1 MNQKTRLE
9 EDSIGKIKVSN
20 DKFWGPQTQR
30 SIKNFKIGN
39 NIMPI
44 EIIYALTTI
53 KMACAKVNYKQDNL
67 SSKVASAIVNASKN
81 ILAGK
86 YDDQFPLSVWQ
97 TGSGTQTNM
106 NVNEVIANIANR
118 KISGKLGTNNP
129 VHPNDH
135 VNKGQSTNDSFP
147 SAINIAASKK

>member
-106 NVNEVIANIANR
+106 NVNEVIANIAIG
-118 KISGKLGTNNP
+118 KISGKLRTNNP

-135 VNKGQSTNDSFP
+135 VNKGQSTNDSFI
-147 SAINIAASKK
+147 SNQHCRFKK